1 MVSILLADDHRIVRD
16 GVAQLLRNER
26 DFEVVAEVPSGF
38 AVMRECAV
46 KPVDVAVVDISMP
59 GPEPAELLAACRERD
74 VNAAFVALTMHAEPA
89 IAQRAFRAGYLGYV
103 HKDDAFTDL
112 VRAIRAAAV
121 GKIFRSATIEAA
133 LKSLPE
139 QAEISEREQHVLRC
153 IADGMTNKR
162 TAAELDISVK
172 TVETY
177 RSRLMKKLDVHS
189 AAELIRVATQQG
201 WL

>member
-1 MVSILLADDHRIVRD
+1 MINVLLADDHQIVRQ
-16 GVAQLLRNER
+16 GVARLLREDER
-26 DFEVVAEVPSGF
+26 LNVVGEVSSGFEV
-38 AVMRECAV
+38 MRHIAASAA
-46 KPVDVAVVDISMP
+46 DVAVVDVSMP
-59 GPEPAELLAACRERD
+59 GPDPAELLEACRKAGS
-74 VNAAFVALTMHAEPA
+74 NAAFVAFTMHSEAT
-89 IAQRAFRAGYLGYV
+89 IAQRTFRAGYLGYV
-103 HKDDAFTDL
+103 HKDDAFSDL
-112 VRAIRAAAV
+112 IDAIIAAAE
-121 GKIFRSATIEAA
+121 GKTFRSSSISAA

-162 TAAELDISVK
+162 TAVELEISIK

>member
-1 MVSILLADDHRIVRD
+1 MVAILLADDHRIVRH
-16 GVAQLLRNER
+16 GLIQLLRNEG
-26 DFEVVAEVPSGF
+26 DLKVTAEVSSGFEVMRWCAEV
-38 AVMRECAV
+38 
-46 KPVDVAVVDISMP
+46 PVDVAVVDISMP
-59 GPEPAELLAACRERD
+59 GPEPAELLAACRKSGC
-74 VNAAFVALTMHAEPA
+74 NAAFVALTMHSEAT
-89 IAQRAFRAGYLGYV
+89 IAQRVLRAGFLGYV

-112 VRAIRAAAV
+112 LGAIRAAANGISFCSSSISV
-121 GKIFRSATIEAA
+121 A

-139 QAEISEREQHVLRC
+139 KAPISEREQHVLRC

-162 TAAELDISVK
+162 TAVELGISIK

>member
-1 MVSILLADDHRIVRD
+1 MINVLLADDHQIVRQ
-16 GVAQLLRNER
+16 GVARLLRENDGLNVVGEVASG
-26 DFEVVAEVPSGF
+26 FEVIRHIVT
-38 AVMRECAV
+38 CAA
-46 KPVDVAVVDISMP
+46 DVAVVDISMP
-59 GPEPAELLAACRERD
+59 GPDPAKLLEACRGAGSR
-74 VNAAFVALTMHAEPA
+74 AAFVAFTMHSEAT
-89 IAQRAFRAGYLGYV
+89 IAQRTFRAGYLGYV
-103 HKDDAFTDL
+103 HKDDAFSDL
-112 VRAIRAAAV
+112 VNAIAAAAD
-121 GKIFRSATIEAA
+121 GKTFRSASVSAA
-133 LKSLPE
+133 LRSLPE

-162 TAAELDISVK
+162 TAVELDVSVK